1 MSGLF
6 SAPKMP
12 AAPGPDPEL
21 LRRQQDQEA
30 RLEAQE
36 RQSAEEIAARKRA
49 RRSAL
54 RSGLSWSCGTVAKEE
69 PPPAQISAADFNQ
82 KSLILSTSGTTIF
95 GHDHQ
100 LRRGLWS
107 I

>member
-49 RRSAL
+49 RRSAGNRQL
-54 RSGLSWSCGTVAKEE
+54 
-69 PPPAQISAADFNQ
+69 
-82 KSLILSTSGTTIF
+82 IF
-95 GHDHQ
+95 GMRENPYEGVPEQ
-100 LRRGLWS
+100 STFGPTFSRESQGMTV
-107 I
+107 

>member
-6 SAPKMP
+6 SSPKMP

-21 LRRQQDQEA
+21 LRRQREQEE

-49 RRSAL
+49 RRSAGNRQL
-54 RSGLSWSCGTVAKEE
+54 IFGMRENPYEGV
-69 PPPAQISAADFNQ
+69 PAQ
-82 KSLILSTSGTTIF
+82 STF
-95 GHDHQ
+95 GPTFSRESQ
-100 LRRGLWS
+100 GRTV
-107 I
+107 